1 MAEAEKAKAG
11 LQDVVAGDSSICLV
25 DGQKGRL
32 VYHGYDINDLV
43 GKASFEEVVYLLW
56 HGKLPNQDELDA
68 LNAQL
73 KKYRDIPADVMALVQ
88 GLCKSDANPTGME
101 ILRTVA
107 SYLGAVD
114 PNKAMDRDTHL
125 DQSAKLVSML
135 ASVTAAV
142 GRLKRGLDY
151 VAPRQDLGHAAN
163 FLYMLN
169 GEEADELSVEAFD
182 VALILHA
189 DHEFNA
195 STFTARCTVGTLSD
209 VYSGVTSAIGALK
222 GPLHGG
228 ANEDV
233 LRMLMEIGDLSTT
246 EQQLKEK
253 LANGVKVPGFGHRVY
268 RSYDPRGLVLKR
280 YAKELTAKAGN
291 TKWFEMTEIAER
303 VVLEHFATKG
313 KDLKYNVDLYSGSL
327 YNAMNIPVELF
338 TPIFTVSRVSGW
350 TAHILEQY
358 ANNRIIRPVAD
369 YVGPVDLQFVPISE
383 RN

>member
-1 MAEAEKAKAG
+1 MSEAKAKAG
-11 LQDVVAGDSSICLV
+11 LQDIVAGDSAICLV
-25 DGQKGRL
+25 DGKEGRL
-32 VYHGYDINDLV
+32 VYHGYDINELV

-56 HGKLPNQDELDA
+56 YGKLPNQAELDS
-68 LNAQL
+68 LNAGL
-73 KKYRDIPADVMALVQ
+73 KKYREIPADVLELVKT
-88 GLCKSDANPTGME
+88 LSATNATGME

-114 PNKAMDRDTHL
+114 SDKSMNRDTHIE
-125 DQSAKLVSML
+125 QSTKLVSIL

-142 GRLKRGLDY
+142 GRFKQGLDY
-151 VAPRQDLGHAAN
+151 VAPRTDLGHAAN
-163 FLYMLN
+163 FLYMLT
-169 GEEADELSVEAFD
+169 GTEADVLAVEAFD

-195 STFTARCTVGTLSD
+195 STFTARCTVATLSD

-233 LRMLMEIGDLSTT
+233 LRMLMEIDSVETT
-246 EQQLKEK
+246 ATQVQNK
-253 LANGVKVPGFGHRVY
+253 LENGVKVPGFGHRVY

-280 YAKELTAKAGN
+280 YAKQLTEKAGN
-291 TKWFEMTEIAER
+291 TKWYEMTEITEGI
-303 VVLEHFATKG
+303 VLEHFAKKG

-338 TPIFTVSRVSGW
+338 TPLFVMSRVSGW

-369 YVGPVDLQFVPISE
+369 YIGPVDLEFKPISE
-383 RN
+383 RA

>member
-1 MAEAEKAKAG
+1 MSETKAKAG
-11 LQDVVAGDSSICLV
+11 LQDIVAGESSICLV
-25 DGQKGRL
+25 DGKQGRL

-43 GKASFEEVVYLLW
+43 GKASFEEVIYLLW
-56 HGKLPNQDELDA
+56 HGKLPNQSELNELDA
-68 LNAQL
+68 EL
-73 KKYRDIPADVMALVQ
+73 KKNREIPADVMALIQ
-88 GLCKSDANPTGME
+88 GLVNNPANPSGME
-101 ILRTVA
+101 VLRTVA
-107 SYLGAVD
+107 SYAGAVD
-114 PNKAMDRDTHL
+114 ADKSMNRDTHL
-125 DQSAKLVSML
+125 KQSAKLVSLM
-135 ASVTAAV
+135 ASATAAY
-142 GRLKRGLDY
+142 GRLKAGKDY
-151 VAPRQDLGHAAN
+151 VAPRTDLGHAAN

-169 GEEADELSVEAFD
+169 GQEADELAVEAFD

-195 STFTARCTVGTLSD
+195 STFTARCTVATLSD

-233 LRMLMEIGDLSTT
+233 LRMLMKIDSVEGAEAGIKDL
-246 EQQLKEK
+246 

-280 YAKELTAKAGN
+280 YAKDLTAKKGN
-291 TKWFEMTEIAER
+291 TKWYEMTEIAER
-303 VVLEHFATKG
+303 VVLEYFAAKG

-327 YNAMNIPVELF
+327 YNAMDIPVELF
-338 TPIFTVSRVSGW
+338 TPLFVMSRVSGW

-369 YVGPVDLQFVPISE
+369 YVGPVDLKFVPISE
-383 RN
+383 RA

>member
-1 MAEAEKAKAG
+1 MSEKAKAG
-11 LQDVVAGDSSICLV
+11 LQDIVAGESSICLV
-25 DGQKGRL
+25 DGKQGRL

-43 GKASFEEVVYLLW
+43 GKASFEEVIYLLW
-56 HGKLPNQDELDA
+56 NGKLPNRSELETLDA
-68 LNAQL
+68 AL
-73 KKYRDIPADVMALVQ
+73 KANREIPADVLALVK
-88 GLCKSDANPTGME
+88 GLANSPTNPSGME

-107 SYLGAVD
+107 SYVGAVD
-114 PNKAMDRDTHL
+114 ADKGMDRETHIK
-125 DQSAKLVSML
+125 QSTKLVALL

-142 GRLKRGLDY
+142 GRLKQGQDVL
-151 VAPRQDLGHAAN
+151 APRNDLGHAAN
-163 FLYMLN
+163 FLYMLT
-169 GEEADELSVEAFD
+169 GKEADALSVEAFD

-195 STFTARCTVGTLSD
+195 STFTARCTVATLSD

-233 LRMLMEIGDLSTT
+233 LRMLMEINSVAKTEEDL
-246 EQQLKEK
+246 KHK
-253 LANGVKVPGFGHRVY
+253 LENGVKVPGFGHRVY

-280 YAKELTAKAGN
+280 YAQELTAKNGD
-291 TKWFEMTEIAER
+291 TKWYEMTEIAER

-327 YNAMNIPVELF
+327 YNAMGIAVELF
-338 TPIFTVSRVSGW
+338 TPIFVVSRVAGW

-358 ANNRIIRPVAD
+358 SNNRIIRPVAD
-369 YVGPVDLQFVPISE
+369 YEGPVDLQFVPIDE

>member
-1 MAEAEKAKAG
+1 MSENKAKAG
-11 LQDVVAGDSSICLV
+11 LQDVVAGESSICLV
-25 DGQKGRL
+25 DGTKGRL

-56 HGKLPNQDELDA
+56 HGKLPNEAELSQLDA
-68 LNAQL
+68 EL
-73 KKYRDIPADVMALVQ
+73 KKYREIPADVMALIQ
-88 GLCKSDANPTGME
+88 GLSNSPANAME

-107 SYLGAVD
+107 SFAGATD
-114 PNKAMDRDTHL
+114 ADKSMNRDTHL
-125 DQSAKLVSML
+125 QQSAKLVSLM
-135 ASVTAAV
+135 ASATAAI
-142 GRLKRGLDY
+142 GRFKAGKEY
-151 VAPRQDLGHAAN
+151 VAPNNNLGHAAN

-169 GEEADELSVEAFD
+169 GTEADELSVEAFD

-233 LRMLMEIGDLSTT
+233 LRMLMKIDSVEKAETGIQDL
-246 EQQLKEK
+246 

-268 RSYDPRGLVLKR
+268 RSYDPRGLVLKK
-280 YAKELTAKAGN
+280 YANELTTAQGE
-291 TKWFEMTEIAER
+291 TKYFDMTEIAER
-303 VVLEHFATKG
+303 VVLEYFASKG

-338 TPIFTVSRVSGW
+338 TPLFVMSRVSGW

-358 ANNRIIRPVAD
+358 ANNRIIRPVAE
-369 YVGPVDLQFVPISE
+369 YVGPVDLEFVPISE
-383 RN
+383 RA

>member
-1 MAEAEKAKAG
+1 MSEAKAKAG
-11 LQDVVAGDSSICLV
+11 LQDIVAGDSAICLV
-25 DGQKGRL
+25 DGKEGRL
-32 VYHGYDINDLV
+32 VYHGYDINELV

-56 HGKLPNQDELDA
+56 YGKLPNQSELDT
-68 LNAQL
+68 LNAAL
-73 KKYRDIPADVMALVQ
+73 KKNREIPADVLELVKT
-88 GLCKSDANPTGME
+88 LSATNATGME

-114 PNKAMDRDTHL
+114 PDKSMNRDTHIE
-125 DQSAKLVSML
+125 QSTKLVSIL

-142 GRLKRGLDY
+142 GRFKQGLDY
-151 VAPRQDLGHAAN
+151 VAPRTDLGHAAN
-163 FLYMLN
+163 FLYMLT
-169 GEEADELSVEAFD
+169 GKEADELAVEAFD

-195 STFTARCTVGTLSD
+195 STFTARCTVATLSD

-233 LRMLMEIGDLSTT
+233 LRMLMEIDSVETT
-246 EQQLKEK
+246 AKEVQNK
-253 LANGVKVPGFGHRVY
+253 LDNGVKVPGFGHRVY

-280 YAKELTAKAGN
+280 YAKQLTEKAGN
-291 TKWFEMTEIAER
+291 TKWFEMTEITEGI
-303 VVLEHFATKG
+303 VLEHFAKKG

-338 TPIFTVSRVSGW
+338 TPLFVMSRVSGW

-369 YVGPVDLQFVPISE
+369 YIGPVDLEFKPISE
-383 RN
+383 RA

>member
-1 MAEAEKAKAG
+1 MSEAKAKAG

-25 DGQKGRL
+25 DGKEGRL
-32 VYHGYDINDLV
+32 VYQGYDINDLA

-56 HGKLPNQDELDA
+56 YGKLPNVSELSALDA
-68 LNAQL
+68 AL
-73 KKYRDIPADVMALVQ
+73 KQNREIPSDVLELV
-88 GLCKSDANPTGME
+88 KSLSNSAANPSGME
-101 ILRTVA
+101 ILRTAA

-114 PNKAMDRDTHL
+114 PNKAMDRETHI
-125 DQSAKLVSML
+125 QQATKLVSML
-135 ASVTAAV
+135 ASITAAV
-142 GRLKRGLDY
+142 GRFKQGKEY
-151 VAPRQDLGHAAN
+151 VAPRNDLGHAAN
-163 FLYMLN
+163 FLYMLT
-169 GEEADELSVEAFD
+169 GQEADELSVEAFD

-195 STFTARCTVGTLSD
+195 STFTARCTVATLSD
-209 VYSGVTSAIGALK
+209 MYSGVTSAIGALK

-233 LRMLMEIGDLSTT
+233 LRMLMEIDSVENAAT
-246 EQQLKEK
+246 EVANK
-253 LANGVKVPGFGHRVY
+253 LENGVKVPGFGHRVY

-280 YAKELTAKAGN
+280 YAKQLTEKVNN
-291 TKWFEMTEIAER
+291 TKWFEMTEITEG
-303 VVLEHFATKG
+303 VVLEHFAKKG

-327 YNAMNIPVELF
+327 YNAMGIPVELF
-338 TPIFTVSRVSGW
+338 TPLFVISRVSGW

-369 YVGPVDLQFVPISE
+369 YVGPVDQKFVPIAE

>member
-1 MAEAEKAKAG
+1 MSETKTKAG
-11 LQDVVAGDSSICLV
+11 LQDVVAGESSICLV
-25 DGQKGRL
+25 DGTKGRL

-56 HGKLPNQDELDA
+56 HGKLPNQKELSQLDA
-68 LNAQL
+68 EL
-73 KKYRDIPADVMALVQ
+73 KKYREIPADVMALIQ
-88 GLCKSDANPTGME
+88 GLSNSPANAME

-107 SYLGAVD
+107 SYAGAID
-114 PNKAMDRDTHL
+114 PDKSMNRDTHL
-125 DQSAKLVSML
+125 QQSAKLVSLM
-135 ASVTAAV
+135 ASATAAV
-142 GRLKRGLDY
+142 GRFKAGKEY
-151 VAPRQDLGHAAN
+151 VAPRNDLGHAAN

-169 GEEADELSVEAFD
+169 GTEADELSVEAFD

-233 LRMLMEIGDLSTT
+233 LRMLLKIDSVERAEAGIKDL
-246 EQQLKEK
+246 
-253 LANGVKVPGFGHRVY
+253 LAKGVKVPGFGHRVY
-268 RSYDPRGLVLKR
+268 RSYDPRGLVLKK
-280 YAKELTAKAGN
+280 YAKELT
-291 TKWFEMTEIAER
+291 TKQGATKYFDMTVIAER
-303 VVLEHFATKG
+303 VVLEYFANKG

-338 TPIFTVSRVSGW
+338 TPLFVMSRVSGW

-358 ANNRIIRPVAD
+358 ANNRIIRPVAE
-369 YVGPVDLQFVPISE
+369 YVGPVDLQFVPISK
-383 RN
+383 RA

>member
-1 MAEAEKAKAG
+1 MSEAKAKAG
-11 LQDVVAGDSSICLV
+11 LQDIVAGDSSICLV
-25 DGQKGRL
+25 DGKQGRL

-56 HGKLPNQDELDA
+56 YGKLPNQAELNTLDD
-68 LNAQL
+68 QL
-73 KKYRDIPADVMALVQ
+73 KKNREIPADVLELVKK
-88 GLCKSDANPTGME
+88 LSATDANGME

-114 PNKAMDRDTHL
+114 ADKSMNRETHIN
-125 DQSAKLVSML
+125 QSALLVSVL

-142 GRLKRGLDY
+142 GRFKQGLDY
-151 VAPRQDLGHAAN
+151 VAPRNDLGHAAN
-163 FLYMLN
+163 FLYMLT
-169 GEEADELSVEAFD
+169 GQEADVLAVEAFD

-195 STFTARCTVGTLSD
+195 STFTARCTVATLSD

-233 LRMLMEIGDLSTT
+233 LRMMMEIDSVEGTAEAIT
-246 EQQLKEK
+246 NK
-253 LANGVKVPGFGHRVY
+253 LDNGVKVPGFGHRVY

-280 YAKELTAKAGN
+280 YAKQLTEKAGN
-291 TKWFEMTEIAER
+291 TKWYEMTEITEGI
-303 VVLEHFATKG
+303 VLEHFAKKG

-338 TPIFTVSRVSGW
+338 TPIFVVSRVSGW

-369 YVGPVDLQFVPISE
+369 YIGPVDLAFKPISE
-383 RN
+383 RA

>member
-43 GKASFEEVVYLLW
+43 GRASFEEVIYLLW
-56 HGKLPNQDELDA
+56 NGKLPNQDELDA
-68 LNAQL
+68 LTAQL
-73 KKYRDIPADVMALVQ
+73 KKYRDIPADVLALVQ
-88 GLCKSDANPTGME
+88 GLCKNDANPTGME

-114 PNKAMDRDTHL
+114 PNKGMDRDTHL

-169 GEEADELSVEAFD
+169 GKEADALSVEAFD

-209 VYSGVTSAIGALK
+209 VFSGVTSAIGALK

-233 LRMLMEIGDLSTT
+233 LRMLLEINDLSAT
-246 EQQLKEK
+246 EQKLKEK

-280 YAKELTAKAGN
+280 YAKELTEKAGN
-291 TKWFEMTEIAER
+291 TKWYEMTEIAER
-303 VVLEHFATKG
+303 VVLEHFANKG

-338 TPIFTVSRVSGW
+338 TPIFVVSRVSGW

-369 YVGPVDLQFVPISE
+369 YVGPVDLEFVPISE

>member
-1 MAEAEKAKAG
+1 MAEAAKAKAG

-43 GKASFEEVVYLLW
+43 GKASFEEVIYLLW
-56 HGKLPNQDELDA
+56 NGKLPNQDELDT

-73 KKYRDIPADVMALVQ
+73 KKYRDIPADVLALVQ

-142 GRLKRGLDY
+142 GRLKQGLDY

-169 GEEADELSVEAFD
+169 GKEADALSVEAFD

-291 TKWFEMTEIAER
+291 TKWYEMTEIAER
-303 VVLEHFATKG
+303 VVLEHFAAKG

-338 TPIFTVSRVSGW
+338 TPIFVVSRVSGW

-369 YVGPVDLQFVPISE
+369 YVGPVDLEFVPISE

>member
-1 MAEAEKAKAG
+1 MAEAAKAKAG
-11 LQDVVAGDSSICLV
+11 LQDVVAGESSICLV

-43 GKASFEEVVYLLW
+43 GKASFEEVIYLLW
-56 HGKLPNQDELDA
+56 NGKLPNQNELDA

-73 KKYRDIPADVMALVQ
+73 KKYRDIPADVLALVQ
-88 GLCKSDANPTGME
+88 GLCKNDANPSGME

-125 DQSAKLVSML
+125 DQSAKLVSMM

-142 GRLKRGLDY
+142 GRLKNGLDY

-169 GEEADELSVEAFD
+169 GKEADALSVEAFD

-280 YAKELTAKAGN
+280 YAKELTENAGN
-291 TKWFEMTEIAER
+291 TKWFQMTEIAER

-338 TPIFTVSRVSGW
+338 TPIFVVSRVSGW

-369 YVGPVDLQFVPISE
+369 YVGPVDLQFAPISE

>member
-1 MAEAEKAKAG
+1 MSEAKAKAG
-11 LQDVVAGDSSICLV
+11 LQDIVAGESSICLV

-32 VYHGYDINDLV
+32 VYHGYDINELA
-43 GKASFEEVVYLLW
+43 GNASFEEVIYLLW
-56 HGKLPNQDELDA
+56 YGKLPNQAELTALDA
-68 LNAQL
+68 EL
-73 KKYRDIPADVMALVQ
+73 KKHREIPADVLQLVKAL
-88 GLCKSDANPTGME
+88 SATNATGME

-107 SYLGAVD
+107 SYLGSVD
-114 PNKAMDRDTHL
+114 ADKSMNHATHIE
-125 DQSAKLVSML
+125 QSTKLVAVL

-142 GRLKRGLDY
+142 GRFKQGLDY
-151 VAPRQDLGHAAN
+151 VAPRGDLGHAAN
-163 FLYMLN
+163 FLYMLT
-169 GEEADELSVEAFD
+169 GEEADSLAVEAFD

-195 STFTARCTVGTLSD
+195 STFTARCTVATLSD

-233 LRMLMEIGDLSTT
+233 LRMLMEINSV
-246 EQQLKEK
+246 EK
-253 LANGVKVPGFGHRVY
+253 TAEEVQNKLDNGVKVPGFGHRVY

-280 YAKELTAKAGN
+280 YAKQLTEKAGN
-291 TKWFEMTEIAER
+291 TKWYEMTEITEGI
-303 VVLEHFATKG
+303 VLEHFAKKG

-338 TPIFTVSRVSGW
+338 TPLFVMSRVSGW

-369 YVGPVDLQFVPISE
+369 YIGPVDLEFKPISE
-383 RN
+383 RA

>member
-1 MAEAEKAKAG
+1 MSETKAKAG
-11 LQDVVAGDSSICLV
+11 LQDVVAGESSICLV
-25 DGQKGRL
+25 DGAKGRL
-32 VYHGYDINDLV
+32 VYHGYDINELV

-56 HGKLPNQDELDA
+56 HGKLPNQAELAELDA
-68 LNAQL
+68 EL
-73 KKYRDIPADVMALVQ
+73 KKNREIPSDVMELIK
-88 GLCKSDANPTGME
+88 GLSNSSANASGME

-107 SYLGAVD
+107 SYVGAVD
-114 PNKAMDRDTHL
+114 ADKSMNRDTHL
-125 DQSAKLVSML
+125 KQSAKLVSLM
-135 ASVTAAV
+135 ASATAAI
-142 GRLKRGLDY
+142 GRFKQGLAY
-151 VAPRQDLGHAAN
+151 VAPRHDLGHAAN

-169 GEEADELSVEAFD
+169 GQEADELAVEAFD

-233 LRMLMEIGDLSTT
+233 LRMLMKIDSVEGAEQGIKDL
-246 EQQLKEK
+246 

-280 YAKELTAKAGN
+280 YAKELTTKKGN

-303 VVLEHFATKG
+303 VVLEYFAGKG

-327 YNAMNIPVELF
+327 YNAMEIPVELF
-338 TPIFTVSRVSGW
+338 TPLFVMSRVSGW

-369 YVGPVDLQFVPISE
+369 YIGPVDLQFVPISE
-383 RN
+383 RA

>member
-1 MAEAEKAKAG
+1 MTETKAKAG

-25 DGQKGRL
+25 DGKQGRL
-32 VYHGYDINDLV
+32 VYQGYDINDLV

-56 HGKLPNQDELDA
+56 HGKLPNQAELDM
-68 LNAQL
+68 LDSEL
-73 KKYRDIPADVMALVQ
+73 KKHREIPGDVMELVK
-88 GLCKSDANPTGME
+88 GLCKSAANPTGME

-107 SYLGAVD
+107 SYMGAVD
-114 PNKAMDRDTHL
+114 ANKQMNRETHIT
-125 DQSAKLVSML
+125 QATKLVSML
-135 ASVTAAV
+135 ASVTAAI
-142 GRLKRGLDY
+142 GRFKQGLDY
-151 VAPRQDLGHAAN
+151 VAPRNDLGHAAN
-163 FLYMLN
+163 FLYMLT
-169 GEEADELSVEAFD
+169 GQEPDELAVEAFD

-195 STFTARCTVGTLSD
+195 STFTARCTVATLSD

-233 LRMLMEIGDLSTT
+233 LRTLMEIGSVEET
-246 EQQLKEK
+246 ESRLKQM
-253 LANGVKVPGFGHRVY
+253 LAEGRKVPGFGHRVY

-280 YAKELTAKAGN
+280 YAKALTSRTGF
-291 TKWFEMTEIAER
+291 TKWYDMTEIAER
-303 VVLEHFATKG
+303 VVLEYFAQKG
-313 KDLKYNVDLYSGSL
+313 KELKYNVDLYSGSL

-338 TPIFTVSRVSGW
+338 TPIFVISRVSGW

-369 YVGPVDLQFVPISE
+369 YVGPVDQKFVPISE
-383 RN
+383 RA

>member
-43 GKASFEEVVYLLW
+43 GRASFEEVIYLLW
-56 HGKLPNQDELDA
+56 NGKLPNQDELDA

-73 KKYRDIPADVMALVQ
+73 KKYRDIPADVLALVQ
-88 GLCKSDANPTGME
+88 GLCKNDANPTGME

-114 PNKAMDRDTHL
+114 PNKGMDRDTHL

-169 GEEADELSVEAFD
+169 GKEADALSVEAFD

-209 VYSGVTSAIGALK
+209 VFSGVTSAIGALK

-233 LRMLMEIGDLSTT
+233 LRMLLEINDLSAT
-246 EQQLKEK
+246 EQKLKEK

-280 YAKELTAKAGN
+280 YAKELTEKAGN
-291 TKWFEMTEIAER
+291 TKWYEMTEIAER
-303 VVLEHFATKG
+303 VVLEHFANKG

-338 TPIFTVSRVSGW
+338 TPIFVVSRVSGW

-369 YVGPVDLQFVPISE
+369 YVGPVDLEFVPISE